1 MEGKDTQREVEV
13 SAANSSQM
21 KGRVG
26 WMSDG
31 AREGYGGGEAGVGGG
46 GGEWR
51 VAVGNG

>member
-21 KGRVG
+21 KEGVG
-26 WMSDG
+26 WMSDV
-31 AREGYGGGEAGVGGG
+31 ARGGEGGGGE
-46 GGEWR
+46 EWR